1 MLLDNSFKLSFISK
15 LFETNKLLQ
24 LTWAVISID
33 EISLSPICFRQ
44 MHGKKMQDKKI
55 VALLLTTFPRF
66 SYDRLISTTRISE
79 PANGMFNTMLVLCPV
94 YTRSG

>member
-1 MLLDNSFKLSFISK
+1 MLLDNSFKCLFISK
-15 LFETNKLLQ
+15 LFEANKLLQ

-33 EISLSPICFRQ
+33 EISLSPIWFRH

-66 SYDRLISTTRISE
+66 S
-79 PANGMFNTMLVLCPV
+79 
-94 YTRSG
+94 